1 MNDPLVYIV
10 HTLFNPFHATGLF
23 QYPLKISEIQR
34 CFGVFMVIERDEWCE
49 MD

>member
-23 QYPLKISEIQR
+23 QYPPENVRNSA
-34 CFGVFMVIERDEWCE
+34 VF
-49 MD
+49 